1 MRLRSPVG
9 RRTIAALAYGLLL
22 LSCGD
27 PSSPGS
33 TPVARLT
40 ATPPSLQLSVGATST
55 IAASVLDDGG
65 TVISDARIFW
75 SVENP
80 AVATVTQSGLVTGVA
95 AGATR
100 IALSSRGLSTIVP
113 VTVSALPVS
122 LVRLTPSTASVRVGA
137 TITLQAE
144 GLDAAGAPVP
154 GRPITWSS
162 SALGIATVAANG
174 TVTGISS
181 GVATITGTI
190 DGVTGSAL
198 VTVESVPVAAVRV
211 SPDAG
216 ALLAGESLQLT
227 AIATDSTGATLSGRL
242 ISWSSSAPAIASVS
256 STGLVNAFAAGS
268 VTITANVEGKS
279 GTARLTVSRVPVSS
293 IVITPSALTLSTGR
307 TVRLVAQSLDSL
319 GRELAGRPITW
330 SSDNAAVASVA
341 SDGVVT
347 AVAPGRAEIS
357 ATAEGKVGKA
367 IIDVTPVPVAS
378 LVVAPTT
385 LALTV
390 GSSQQISATPRD
402 SAGIPLTG
410 RVVTWISGAP
420 SVATVSQTGVVT
432 AIGTGAALILA
443 TCEGQQATVALTVT
457 TAPVASIAII
467 PSSAS
472 IVEGQG
478 RAFIASLLD
487 SAGNQL
493 FGRTQVWSSS
503 DVSIA
508 TVSQSGSVIAIA
520 PGTVTITVAA
530 PNAGP
535 SGSTPSA
542 SASVTVT
549 YAPVATA
556 SISPSAPTV
565 TVGSSAQLTA
575 TLQGASPAVPLSP
588 TGRTLTWSVAD
599 PLVASVSSSGVVTG
613 IVPGNTTITLS
624 ASSPGQ
630 ATPATATVPLTVA
643 SVAVARVVLAP
654 VTGTIH
660 VGALYARSV
669 SAQALDAG
677 NNVLGGRAIT
687 WSTSDPSLLS
697 VTPSSAGSGT
707 ATITAVNAPTG
718 GLQVIASA
726 AGANG
731 VVSDT
736 LTINSDLVSV
746 ASVVVA
752 PTAATLQPAQTQP
765 LVATARDS
773 AGNVIGTANGNPLGG
788 RTPTWKSA
796 NTAVGTVNSAGVV
809 TAVAIG
815 STTIDGT
822 LGGGTPA
829 TFALTVAP
837 VSVAAVSVSAP
848 STTLT
853 VGTTVQATAT
863 ARDAAG
869 NTLSLSGRNVVW
881 TSGSPSIAS
890 VSSSG
895 LVSAIAQGNA
905 TISVTVDGVGPAT
918 LPITVVPPVVVP
930 AQVATVSVSAPD
942 SSLTP
947 GVTVQASVVARDA
960 QGNVLSLTG
969 RTVVWS
975 SSATG
980 VASVS
985 ASGVVSAVA
994 VGSATIGV
1002 AVDGVGPASFPLVVT
1017 PPPVASVSVTAPD
1030 SSLTT
1035 GVSVQA
1041 TVVARDAAGGT
1052 LSLTGR
1058 VVSWSS
1064 SATGVATV
1072 SSTGV
1077 ISAVAVGS
1085 TTIGVTVDGVGPAT
1099 IALTVSP
1106 PPVASVTATAADSSL
1121 TTGTTVQAT
1130 VVARDT
1136 QGAVLPLTGRTVVW
1150 SSNASGV
1157 ASVTPNG
1164 VVTAVAAGNATIAV
1178 TVDGVGPAT
1187 IPVSVIAVPVAS
1199 VTVTPASPSLI
1210 VRGSV
1215 ALTATPRDAA
1225 GNPIPNSPVT
1235 WSVSNSKGSISTTS
1249 GGSTTLTAL
1258 DSGVVILSATSGGQT
1273 GRSTASIALI
1283 PVDTVESVPLS
1294 SSPSI
1299 SIRAGIGRNTVESFR
1314 AMSRSAGPLSGRQF
1328 SVSSS
1333 NALLGVA
1340 APNGSNLTDSRGR
1353 GDFELTLFA
1362 ALPGAKFT
1370 VTVTVDGKSTVWQV
1384 NVR

>member
-1 MRLRSPVG
+1 M
-9 RRTIAALAYGLLL
+9 
-22 LSCGD
+22 
-27 PSSPGS
+27 
-33 TPVARLT
+33 
-40 ATPPSLQLSVGATST
+40 
-55 IAASVLDDGG
+55 LDDGG
-65 TVISDARIFW
+65 EVISDARVFW

-80 AVATVTQSGLVTGVA
+80 QVATVTQSGVVTAVSV
-95 AGATR
+95 GATR
-100 IALSSRGLSTIVP
+100 VAMSSRGLSAIVP
-113 VTVSALPVS
+113 VTVAALPVA
-122 LVRLTPSTASVRVGA
+122 LVRVNPSTASLRVGG
-137 TITLQAE
+137 TLVLQAE
-144 GLDAAGAPVP
+144 GQDASGAAVA
-154 GRPITWSS
+154 GRPVTWSS
-162 SALGIATVAANG
+162 SAQAIATVSSNG
-174 TVTGISS
+174 TVTGIAS
-181 GVATITGTI
+181 GVATITATI

-198 VTVESVPVAAVRV
+198 VTVESVPVSSVRV

-242 ISWSSSAPAIASVS
+242 VSWSSSAPAIASVS

-268 VTITANVEGKS
+268 VTITASVEGKS
-279 GTARLTVSRVPVSS
+279 GTARITVSRVPVSS
-293 IVITPSALTLSTGR
+293 IVVTPSALTLTTGRAVRLTAQALDSTGR
-307 TVRLVAQSLDSL
+307 
-319 GRELAGRPITW
+319 ELIGRPISW

-341 SDGVVT
+341 SDGTVT
-347 AVAPGRAEIS
+347 AVAPGRAEIT

-367 IIDVTPVPVAS
+367 TIDVTPVPVAS
-378 LVVAPTT
+378 LAVAPTT

-390 GSSQQISATPRD
+390 GSSQQIVATPRD
-402 SAGIPLTG
+402 SAGNVLTG

-457 TAPVASIAII
+457 IAAVASISVV

-493 FGRTQVWSSS
+493 FGRPQVWSSS

-508 TVSQSGSVIAIA
+508 TVSSSGSVNAIA
-520 PGTVTITVAA
+520 PGTATITVAA

-535 SGSTPSA
+535 GGSTPSA
-542 SASVTVT
+542 SATVTVT

-575 TLQGASPAVPLSP
+575 TLQGASPAVTLSP
-588 TGRTLTWSVAD
+588 SGRTLSWSVAD

-613 IVPGNTTITLS
+613 IVPGNTTITLT

-654 VTGTIH
+654 LAGTIH
-660 VGALYARSV
+660 VGTLYARSV
-669 SAQALDAG
+669 SAQALDAS

-687 WSTSDPSLLS
+687 WSTSDPSLLA

-707 ATITAVNAPTG
+707 ATITALSAPTG

-731 VVSDT
+731 VVADT
-736 LTINSDLVSV
+736 LTISSDLVSV

-752 PTAATLQPAQTQP
+752 PTSATLQPAQTQP

-773 AGNVIGTANGNPLGG
+773 AGNTIGTGAGNPLGG
-788 RTPTWKSA
+788 RSPTWTSA

-809 TAVAIG
+809 TAVAAG
-815 STTIDGT
+815 STTIDVT
-822 LGGGTPA
+822 LGGATPA

-837 VSVAAVSVSAP
+837 VAVAAVSVSAP
-848 STTLT
+848 NTTLT

-869 NTLSLSGRNVVW
+869 NTLSLSGRTVVW
-881 TSGSPSIAS
+881 TSGSPSIAT
-890 VSSSG
+890 VSATG

-930 AQVATVSVSAPD
+930 AQVATVTVSAPD
-942 SSLTP
+942 SSLIP
-947 GVTVQASVVARDA
+947 GATVQATVVARDA

-975 SSATG
+975 SNASG

-985 ASGVVSAVA
+985 PNGVVTAVA
-994 VGSATIGV
+994 
-1002 AVDGVGPASFPLVVT
+1002 
-1017 PPPVASVSVTAPD
+1017 
-1030 SSLTT
+1030 T
-1035 GVSVQA
+1035 GNA
-1041 TVVARDAAGGT
+1041 
-1052 LSLTGR
+1052 
-1058 VVSWSS
+1058 
-1064 SATGVATV
+1064 
-1072 SSTGV
+1072 
-1077 ISAVAVGS
+1077 
-1085 TTIGVTVDGVGPAT
+1085 TIGVTVDGVGPAT
-1099 IALTVSP
+1099 IP
-1106 PPVASVTATAADSSL
+1106 
-1121 TTGTTVQAT
+1121 
-1130 VVARDT
+1130 
-1136 QGAVLPLTGRTVVW
+1136 
-1150 SSNASGV
+1150 
-1157 ASVTPNG
+1157 
-1164 VVTAVAAGNATIAV
+1164 I
-1178 TVDGVGPAT
+1178 
-1187 IPVSVIAVPVAS
+1187 SVIAVPVAS

-1210 VRGSV
+1210 VRGTV

-1225 GNPIPNSPVT
+1225 GNPLPNSPVT
-1235 WSVSNSKGSISTTS
+1235 WSVSNAKGSISTTS
-1249 GGSTTLTAL
+1249 GSSTTLTAL

-1294 SSPSI
+1294 SAPSI
-1299 SIRAGIGRNTVESFR
+1299 SIRAGIGRSTVETFR
-1314 AMSRSAGPLSGRQF
+1314 AMSKSAGPLSGRQF

-1340 APNGSNLTDSRGR
+1340 APNGSNITDSRGR
-1353 GDFELTLFA
+1353 GEFELTLFA

-1384 NVR
+1384 TVR

>member
-1 MRLRSPVG
+1 M
-9 RRTIAALAYGLLL
+9 L

-33 TPVARLT
+33 TAVARLT
-40 ATPPSLQLSVGATST
+40 ATPPSLQLSVGTTST
-55 IAASVLDDGG
+55 ITAAVLDDGG
-65 TVISDARIFW
+65 AVISDARVYW

-80 AVATVTQSGLVTGVA
+80 QIATVTQSGVVSGVA
-95 AGATR
+95 VGATR
-100 IALSSRGLSTIVP
+100 VAMSSRGLSAIVP
-113 VTVSALPVS
+113 VAVAALPVA
-122 LVRLTPSTASVRVGA
+122 LVRVNPSTASLRVGG
-137 TITLQAE
+137 TIALQAE
-144 GLDAAGAPVP
+144 PQDASGAPVA
-154 GRPITWSS
+154 GRPVTWSS
-162 SALGIATVAANG
+162 SAQAIASVSSTG
-174 TVTGISS
+174 TVTGIAT
-181 GVATITGTI
+181 GVATITATI

-198 VTVESVPVAAVRV
+198 VTVESVPVASVRV
-211 SPDAG
+211 SPDVG
-216 ALLAGESLQLT
+216 ALLAGETLQLT
-227 AIATDSTGATLSGRL
+227 AVATDSTGATLSGRL
-242 ISWSSSAPAIASVS
+242 VSWSSSAPAIASVS

-268 VTITANVEGKS
+268 VTITASVEGKS
-279 GTARLTVSRVPVSS
+279 GTARLTVSRVPVNS
-293 IVITPSALTLSTGR
+293 IVVTPSALTLTTGRAVRLTAQALDSTGR
-307 TVRLVAQSLDSL
+307 
-319 GRELAGRPITW
+319 ELSGRPITW

-341 SDGVVT
+341 SDGTVT

-367 IIDVTPVPVAS
+367 TIDVTPVPVAS
-378 LVVAPTT
+378 LAVAPTT

-390 GSSQQISATPRD
+390 GSSQQIVATPRD
-402 SAGIPLTG
+402 SAGNVLAG

-457 TAPVASIAII
+457 VAAVASIAVI

-478 RAFIASLLD
+478 RSFIASLLD

-508 TVSQSGSVIAIA
+508 TVNSSGTVNAIS
-520 PGTVTITVAA
+520 PGTATITVAA

-535 SGSTPSA
+535 GGSTPSA
-542 SASVTVT
+542 NATVTVT

-565 TVGSSAQLTA
+565 TVGSTAQLTA
-575 TLQGASPAVPLSP
+575 TLVGASPAVTLSP
-588 TGRTLTWSVAD
+588 TGRTLAWSVAN
-599 PLVASVSSSGVVTG
+599 PLVASVSSTGVVTG

-654 VTGTIH
+654 LTGTVH
-660 VGALYARSV
+660 VGSLYARSV
-669 SAQALDAG
+669 SAQALDAS

-707 ATITAVNAPTG
+707 ATITALSAPSG

-736 LTINSDLVSV
+736 LTITSDLVPVVSV
-746 ASVVVA
+746 SVA
-752 PTAATLQPAQTQP
+752 PTSATLQPAQTQP

-773 AGNVIGTANGNPLGG
+773 AGNVVGTAAGNPLGG
-788 RTPTWKSA
+788 RTATWKSA

-809 TAVAIG
+809 TAVAAG

-822 LGGGTPA
+822 LGGAAPA

-869 NTLSLSGRNVVW
+869 NTLSLSGRTVVW
-881 TSGSPSIAS
+881 TSGSPSIAT
-890 VSSSG
+890 VSSTG
-895 LVSAIAQGNA
+895 LVSAIAAGNA

-918 LPITVVPPVVVP
+918 LPVTIVPPVVVP

-947 GVTVQASVVARDA
+947 GVTVQATVVARDA
-960 QGNVLSLTG
+960 QGNVLPLTG

-975 SSATG
+975 SSAAG

-985 ASGVVSAVA
+985 TSGAVSAIA
-994 VGSATIGV
+994 VGTATIGV
-1002 AVDGVGPASFPLVVT
+1002 AVDGVGPASFPLVVN

-1035 GVSVQA
+1035 G
-1041 TVVARDAAGGT
+1041 
-1052 LSLTGR
+1052 
-1058 VVSWSS
+1058 
-1064 SATGVATV
+1064 
-1072 SSTGV
+1072 
-1077 ISAVAVGS
+1077 
-1085 TTIGVTVDGVGPAT
+1085 
-1099 IALTVSP
+1099 
-1106 PPVASVTATAADSSL
+1106 
-1121 TTGTTVQAT
+1121 TTVQAT
-1130 VVARDT
+1130 VVARDA
-1136 QGAVLPLTGRTVVW
+1136 QGVVLSLTGRTVVW

-1164 VVTAVAAGNATIAV
+1164 VVTAVAAGNATIGV

-1187 IPVSVIAVPVAS
+1187 IPVSVMAVPVAS
-1199 VTVTPASPSLI
+1199 VTVTPTSPSLI
-1210 VRGSV
+1210 VSGTVS
-1215 ALTATPRDAA
+1215 LTATPRDAA
-1225 GNPIPNSPVT
+1225 GNPLPNSPVT
-1235 WSVSNSKGSISTTS
+1235 WSVSNAKGSISSTS
-1249 GGSTTLTAL
+1249 GTSTTLTAL
-1258 DSGVVILSATSGGQT
+1258 DSGVVTLTATSGGQS
-1273 GRSTASIALI
+1273 GKSTASIALI
-1283 PVDTVESVPLS
+1283 PVDTVEAVPS
-1294 SSPSI
+1294 TSSPSI
-1299 SIRAGIGRNTVESFR
+1299 SIRAGIGRNTVETFR
-1314 AMSRSAGPLSGRQF
+1314 AMSKSAGPLSGRKF

-1333 NALLGVA
+1333 NVLLGIA
-1340 APNGSNLTDSRGR
+1340 APKGSNITDSRGR
-1353 GDFELTLFA
+1353 GEFELTLFA

>member
-1 MRLRSPVG
+1 M
-9 RRTIAALAYGLLL
+9 AYGLLL

-33 TPVARLT
+33 TAVARLT
-40 ATPPSLQLSVGATST
+40 ATPPSLQLGVGATST
-55 IAASVLDDGG
+55 IAASVLDEGG
-65 TVISDARIFW
+65 AVISDARIFW

-80 AVATVTQSGLVTGVA
+80 AVATVTQSGQVTGVA

-100 IALSSRGLSTIVP
+100 IALSSRGLSTLVP

-122 LVRLTPSTASVRVGA
+122 LVRVTPSTASVRVGG
-137 TITLQAE
+137 TISLQAE

-154 GRPITWSS
+154 GRPIAWSS
-162 SALGIATVAANG
+162 SALGIATVATNG
-174 TVTGISS
+174 TVTGVSS

-211 SPDAG
+211 SPDVG

-227 AIATDSTGATLSGRL
+227 AIATDSSGATLSGRL

-256 STGLVNAFAAGS
+256 STGLVNAFAAGN

-279 GTARLTVSRVPVSS
+279 GSARLTVSRVPVSS

-378 LVVAPTT
+378 LVVAPIT

-390 GSSQQISATPRD
+390 GSSRQVIATPRD
-402 SAGIPLTG
+402 SAGTALTG

-457 TAPVASIAII
+457 VAPVASIAII
-467 PSSAS
+467 PASAS

-478 RAFIASLLD
+478 RSFIASLLD

-508 TVSQSGSVIAIA
+508 TVSSSGSVSAVA
-520 PGTVTITVAA
+520 PGTATITVAA

-542 SASVTVT
+542 SATVTVT

-565 TVGSSAQLTA
+565 TVGSTAQLTA

-588 TGRTLTWSVAD
+588 TGRKLSWSVAD

-654 VTGTIH
+654 LTGTIH
-660 VGALYARSV
+660 VGTLYARSV
-669 SAQALDAG
+669 SAQALDAS

-707 ATITAVNAPTG
+707 ATITALSAPTG

-726 AGANG
+726 AGATG

-746 ASVVVA
+746 ASVSVA
-752 PTAATLQPAQTQP
+752 PTSATLQPGQTQP
-765 LVATARDS
+765 LVATALDS
-773 AGNVIGTANGNPLGG
+773 AGNVIGTAAGNPLGG

-822 LGGGTPA
+822 LGGATPA

-837 VSVAAVSVSAP
+837 VTVAAVSVSAP
-848 STTLT
+848 STTLI
-853 VGTTVQATAT
+853 VGATVQATAT

-869 NTLSLSGRNVVW
+869 NTLSLSGRTVVW
-881 TSGSPSIAS
+881 TSGAPSIAT

-918 LPITVVPPVVVP
+918 LPVTVVPPVVVP
-930 AQVATVSVSAPD
+930 AQVATVSVTAPD

-947 GVTVQASVVARDA
+947 GTTVQATVVARDA

-975 SSATG
+975 SSAPG
-980 VASVS
+980 VATVS
-985 ASGVVSAVA
+985 TSGVVSAIA
-994 VGSATIGV
+994 VGTATIGV
-1002 AVDGVGPASFPLVVT
+1002 AVDGVGPASFPLVVS

-1030 SSLTT
+1030 SSLTIGT
-1035 GVSVQA
+1035 SVQA
-1041 TVVARDAAGGT
+1041 AVVARDAQGGV
-1052 LSLTGR
+1052 LT
-1058 VVSWSS
+1058 
-1064 SATGVATV
+1064 
-1072 SSTGV
+1072 
-1077 ISAVAVGS
+1077 
-1085 TTIGVTVDGVGPAT
+1085 
-1099 IALTVSP
+1099 
-1106 PPVASVTATAADSSL
+1106 
-1121 TTGTTVQAT
+1121 
-1130 VVARDT
+1130 
-1136 QGAVLPLTGRTVVW
+1136 LTGRTVVW
-1150 SSNASGV
+1150 SSNASSV

-1164 VVTAVAAGNATIAV
+1164 VVTAVAAGNATIGV

-1187 IPVSVIAVPVAS
+1187 IPVTVAAVPVAS

-1210 VRGSV
+1210 VRGTV
-1215 ALTATPRDAA
+1215 ALTATARDAA
-1225 GNPIPNSPVT
+1225 GNPLPNSPVT
-1235 WSVSNSKGSISTTS
+1235 WSVSNAKGSISNTS
-1249 GGSTTLTAL
+1249 GSSTTLTAL

-1273 GRSTASIALI
+1273 GKSTASIALI

-1299 SIRAGIGRNTVESFR
+1299 SIRAGLGRNTTETFR

-1340 APNGSNLTDSRGR
+1340 VPNGSNITDSRGR
-1353 GDFELTLFA
+1353 GDFRLTLIA

-1370 VTVTVDGKSTVWQV
+1370 VTVTVDGKSTDWQV
-1384 NVR
+1384 TVR